1 MTSYSFNDFAV
12 LLAHAFWHSID
23 LFYYHSLH
31 IFFLFLASIGSC
43 QPLVHKDP
51 PSFYKFDDLNLDD
64 LWVAYPSP
72 ETIHESADEAT
83 PLTTTE
89 EPMTTTD
96 GPMTTTEE
104 PMTTTEEPM
113 TTTEE
118 PMTTVPINKLIS
130 TKTPSTTE
138 RNQGKFL
145 TKIQSK
151 IFNFQDF

>member
-1 MTSYSFNDFAV
+1 MTSHSFNDFAV
-12 LLAHAFWHSID
+12 LLDHAFWHSID
-23 LFYYHSLH
+23 LFHYHSLH

-89 EPMTTTD
+89 EPMTTT
-96 GPMTTTEE
+96 EE
-104 PMTTTEEPM
+104 PMTTA
-113 TTTEE
+113 
-118 PMTTVPINKLIS
+118 PINKLIS

-151 IFNFQDF
+151 IFNIQDF

>member
-89 EPMTTTD
+89 EPK
-96 GPMTTTEE
+96 TTTEE
-104 PMTTTEEPM
+104 PMTTTKEPM
-113 TTTEE
+113 TTA
-118 PMTTVPINKLIS
+118 PINKLKS
-130 TKTPSTTE
+130 TKTPSTAE
-138 RNQGKFL
+138 RNQNKFL